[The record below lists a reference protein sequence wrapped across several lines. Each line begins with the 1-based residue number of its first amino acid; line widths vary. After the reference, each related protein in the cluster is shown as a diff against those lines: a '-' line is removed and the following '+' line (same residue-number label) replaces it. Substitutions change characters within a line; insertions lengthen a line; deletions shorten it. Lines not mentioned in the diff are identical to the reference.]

1 MTDHRALLIR
11 LLDAYDAGDQPLY
24 VETFRDIERSHKES
38 ATEIRAK
45 LLGDSLL
52 VKLTPT
58 VPPER
63 TS

>member
-38 ATEIRAK
+38 AIEIRAK
-45 LLGDSLL
+45 QSGDTRL
-52 VKLTPT
+52 VKLTPAIR
-58 VPPER
+58 PER